1 MKSGIVMGMAIC
13 ACMGW
18 ADIPAGSGKDVTVK
32 YCSDCHSIEQA
43 VSLRQGSEEWR
54 ATIQKMAGMGA
65 KIPDE
70 SFDAILEYLTKHFG
84 PDAPLPIKVNTA
96 SAVDLESLLLLKR
109 SESAA
114 IIKYRTDHGDFKS
127 IDDLRKV
134 QGLDFKKIVAKKDL
148 LVF

>member
-1 MKSGIVMGMAIC
+1 MRLIAAALLC
-13 ACMGW
+13 AGLAS
-18 ADIPAGSGKDVTVK
+18 ADIPSGPGKEETIK
-32 YCSDCHSIEQA
+32 YCATCHSVEQA
-43 VSLRQGSEEWR
+43 VSARQGEEEW
-54 ATIQKMAGMGA
+54 AGTLEKMAGMGA

-70 SFDAILEYLTKHFG
+70 SYDVILTYLAKHFG
-84 PDAPLPIKVNTA
+84 PDAPLPIRVNTA

-114 IIKYRTDHGDFKS
+114 IIKYRTDHGNFKT

-134 QGLDFKKIVAKKDL
+134 PGLDFKKIEAKKDL